1 MDRKISYSMYLIYY
15 SLLYFFNIYF
25 DLYKVNVITIYFII
39 LLLLSNFSYFVIEK
53 YFTSKNINFFYKK
66 NTKKILISFSSILIL
81 LIFFFIKKVNESI
94 DYQKQLIRD
103 KNYINKKFF
112 DFRNNSTSYKDYN
125 FLNNN
130 IRDCIFQNFDKEKI
144 KANCFSKNK
153 KKKLLFFIGDSHA
166 ANLIMIT
173 EQNYDDFDVILM
185 LAQVAS
191 IV

>member
-1 MDRKISYSMYLIYY
+1 MYLIHYP
-15 SLLYFFNIYF
+15 LLYFFNIYF

-81 LIFFFIKKVNESI
+81 LSFVFIKKVNEFI

-130 IRDCIFQNFDKEKI
+130 IRDCIFQNFDKEK
-144 KANCFSKNK
+144 
-153 KKKLLFFIGDSHA
+153 
-166 ANLIMIT
+166 
-173 EQNYDDFDVILM
+173 
-185 LAQVAS
+185 
-191 IV
+191 